1 MPKLNELKLGWQIFK
16 SPDAMRFIWV
26 ACEQCGARRWVPYI
40 KCRNEPK
47 SKVCWDCARRLE
59 KGTKGKGHSD
69 KDGYIVVSLPW
80 EHQYIQTANARGWIY
95 EHRLVMAQHL
105 GRDLDKSE
113 VVHHLNGNKKDN
125 RIENLEL
132 MGRENHLNKHQGK
145 PYIQRIQTLERTVKG
160 LVARIKILESETSQA
175 EFTSAEG
182 SLKKR

>member
-1 MPKLNELKLGWQIFK
+1 MQ
-16 SPDAMRFIWV
+16 FIWA
-26 ACEQCGARRWVPYI
+26 ACEQCGARRWVPYVE
-40 KCRNEPK
+40 CRNEPK

-59 KGTKGKGHSD
+59 KGTNGKGYLDKGYLD

-80 EHQYIQTANARGWIY
+80 EHQYIQTANARGWIL
-95 EHRLVMAQHL
+95 EHRLVMAQSL

-132 MGRENHLNKHQGK
+132 MGREDHLNKHQGK
-145 PYIQRIQTLERTVKG
+145 PYIQRIKTLERTVKC
-160 LVARIKILESETSQA
+160 LVARIKILESETSQ
-175 EFTSAEG
+175 EESNPSAEG